1 MIETWEIAGG
11 TLEYIDDT
19 HTYIYEGVILPSITQ
34 ILKIKFGN
42 KYDSVDAD
50 VLQRASEKG
59 IEVHQAI
66 EEYEKKNIDNPNCME
81 LRNYK
86 FLKNQMNLKCI
97 DNEVP
102 IVLFHEGKPVSAGR
116 VDLILGHEGKVGIA
130 DIKRTSKFDR
140 EYVTYQLNLYRIG
153 YQQSYNQEISFLSGF
168 HLREKKRK
176 YIDILITEEPLEL
189 IKKYLKEEK
198 NEYSRIDRKTNN

>member
-116 VDLILGHEGKVGIA
+116 VDLILEHEGKVGIA